1 MLDHS
6 ESVLQRSNIAT
17 LCAQAPLFESFDNK
31 IKENSDLNSLGTAQC
46 ESFRDSIFVKARDL
60 AGAFRAEYDY
70 IAKTSSYVHA
80 NRRLL
85 ELEKRLESNGFNIT
99 SSDDDIFDLSN
110 KLARISTTYINVNG
124 PYKALSLC
132 LELASEYSLDFS
144 SLVSKVDEI
153 QPLLNRFKDPAIWK
167 RKIGSLCRSEI
178 QALSRELRQT
188 HKFFS
193 PYSSRVSIKRH
204 QNRMANTLE
213 TLSRTKLE
221 NELGQSFSLADIAS
235 RNPSNPYIRFVE
247 FVTVAK
253 GYASIASQ
261 IGYQC
266 LFVTLTAPS
275 CMHRMQLRYKHNG
288 KKKQAISAVPNP
300 NWDGSTPKQVNQH
313 LAHLYELITA
323 KLARKSIHKFG
334 FRVVEPHHDGT
345 PHWHLALLIDPQ
357 NIDAVKEVFTEYAL
371 RDYPNEKGAQ
381 KNRIDFKVLQSEAAI
396 GYLVKYISKST
407 TGIGLNNAQN
417 AGHGEDW
424 YGTDAIKSALSIEA
438 WARDCGIRQ
447 FQIIGVHSV
456 QAYREFR
463 RLDEQQD
470 PQLEAIRQ
478 AARNGD
484 WAEFVNLMGGPFI
497 SRKDMETKLAYGAR
511 QRLNRETGEIETVST
526 SKYGDEAKDTVIG
539 VIHAGITIL
548 SRIHFWDVKV
558 TPRLTEAS
566 QKIMDGV
573 VDLLD
578 EIHFQNTRPKHDEQH
593 IGPHFDEN
601 LFSEGWGHARAAKSA
616 LQQTK
621 SVALDS
627 FQ

>member
-6 ESVLQRSNIAT
+6 ESVLQRSHVAT
-17 LCAQAPLFESFDNK
+17 LCAQAPLFETFDNE
-31 IKENSDLNSLGTAQC
+31 IKENSGLNSLGTPQC

-70 IAKTSSYVHA
+70 VAKTSSYVHA

-110 KLARISTTYINVNG
+110 KLARISTTYINVNS
-124 PYKALSLC
+124 PYKALALC
-132 LELASEYSLDFS
+132 LELGSQHNLDFS
-144 SLVSKVDEI
+144 SLVARVDNI
-153 QPLLNRFKDPAIWK
+153 PALLNRFKDSSVWK
-167 RKIGSLCRSEI
+167 RKLSALCRSDI
-178 QALSRELRQT
+178 QALTRELRQT

-204 QNRMANTLE
+204 KSRKAKTE
-213 TLSRTKLE
+213 KTLSRTMLV
-221 NELGQSFSLADIAS
+221 NELGETFSLAEISAK
-235 RNPSNPYIRFVE
+235 NPSNPYIRFVE
-247 FVTVAK
+247 LVTIGK
-253 GYASIASQ
+253 GYASLAEQ

-275 CMHRMQLRYKHNG
+275 CMHRMQLLYKHHGN
-288 KKKQAISAVPNP
+288 KKQPIKAVPNP
-300 NWDGSTPKQVNQH
+300 NFDGSTPKQVNQY
-313 LAHLYELITA
+313 LAHQYELITA
-323 KLARKSIHKFG
+323 KLARNNIHKFG
-334 FRVVEPHHDGT
+334 MRTVEPHHDGT
-345 PHWHLALLIDPQ
+345 PHWHLALYLHPKDIDLAKD
-357 NIDAVKEVFTEYAL
+357 IFREYAL
-371 RDYPNEKGAQ
+371 KQFANEKGAL
-381 KNRIDFKVLQSEAAI
+381 KNRIDFKVLHGESAM

-407 TGIGLNNAQN
+407 TGIGLNNTQNTGHENEWHGTNSIESAQ
-417 AGHGEDW
+417 
-424 YGTDAIKSALSIEA
+424 SIEA

-463 RLDEQQD
+463 RLDKQQD

-478 AARNGD
+478 AARDGD

-497 SRKDMETKLAYGAR
+497 SRKNMETKLAYGAR
-511 QRLNRETGEIETVST
+511 QRLNRDTGEIETVST

-548 SRIHFWDVKV
+548 SRIHFWDIKV

-578 EIHFQNTRPKHDEQH
+578 EIHFQNTRPKHDDQH

-616 LQQTK
+616 MQQTK
-621 SVALDS
+621 SVALDLY
-627 FQ
+627 Q

>member
-1 MLDHS
+1 MLDHTG
-6 ESVLQRSNIAT
+6 SVLQRSNIAT
-17 LCAQAPLFESFDNK
+17 LCAQAPLFESFDNE
-31 IKENSDLNSLGTAQC
+31 IKENSGLNSLGTPQC

-70 IAKTSSYVHA
+70 VAKTSSYVHA

-99 SSDDDIFDLSN
+99 SSGDDIFDLSN
-110 KLARISTTYINVNG
+110 KLARISTTYINVNSS
-124 PYKALSLC
+124 YKALALC
-132 LELASEYSLDFS
+132 LELAAQHNLDFS
-144 SLVSKVDEI
+144 SLVSRVDNI
-153 QPLLNRFKDPAIWK
+153 PAILNRFKDPTTWK
-167 RKIGSLCRSEI
+167 RKIGALCRSEI
-178 QALSRELRQT
+178 QALTRELRQT

-213 TLSRTKLE
+213 TLSRTQLE
-221 NELGQSFSLADIAS
+221 NELGQSFSLAHIAS
-235 RNPSNPYIRFVE
+235 KNPSNPYIRFVE

-253 GYASIASQ
+253 GYASVAEE
-261 IGYQC
+261 IGYEM
-266 LFVTLTAPS
+266 LFISQTAPS
-275 CMHRMQLRYKHNG
+275 CMHAMQLLYKHQGN
-288 KKKQAISAVPNP
+288 KKQPIKAIPNP
-300 NWDGSTPKQVNQH
+300 NFDGSTPKQVNQY

-323 KLARKSIHKFG
+323 KLARKKIHKFG

-345 PHWHLALLIDPQ
+345 PHWHIALFIHPQ
-357 NIDAVKEVFTEYAL
+357 DIESVKEIFTQYAL
-371 RDYPNEKGAQ
+371 KDYPNEKGAK

-407 TGIGLNNAQN
+407 TGIGLNNTQST
-417 AGHGEDW
+417 GHEKEW
-424 YGTDAIKSALSIEA
+424 HGTNSIKSALSIEA

-456 QAYREFR
+456 QVYREFR
-463 RLDEQQD
+463 RLDEQED
-470 PQLEAIRQ
+470 PHLEAIRE
-478 AARNGD
+478 AAKGGD
-484 WAEFVNLMGGPFI
+484 WAQFVNLMGGPFI
-497 SRKDMETKLAYGAR
+497 SRKDMETRLAYGAR

-578 EIHFQNTRPKHDEQH
+578 EIHFQNTRPKHDEPH

>member
-1 MLDHS
+1 MLDHTKIKLQNYNF
-6 ESVLQRSNIAT
+6 ESQIGSAS
-17 LCAQAPLFESFDNK
+17 LFETFDSQIQCNDN
-31 IKENSDLNSLGTAQC
+31 INQLGTSECQP
-46 ESFRDSIFVKARDL
+46 FRDAIFLKARDL
-60 AGAFRAEYDY
+60 APAFRAEYDY
-70 IAKTSSYVHA
+70 IAKASSYVHA

-110 KLARISTTYINVNG
+110 KLARISATYINING
-124 PYKALSLC
+124 PYKALALC
-132 LELASEYSLDFS
+132 LELASQHNLDFS
-144 SLVSKVDEI
+144 SLVARVDNI
-153 QPLLNRFKDPAIWK
+153 SALLNRFKDSSVWK
-167 RKIGSLCRSEI
+167 RKLNALCRSDI
-178 QALSRELRQT
+178 QALTRELRQT

-193 PYSSRVSIKRH
+193 PYSSRVSLKRH
-204 QNRMANTLE
+204 KHRKAKNAD
-213 TLSRTKLE
+213 TLSRTILE
-221 NELGQSFSLADIAS
+221 NELGEAFSLADISAK
-235 RNPSNPYIRFVE
+235 NPSNPYIRFVE
-247 FVTVAK
+247 LVTIGK
-253 GYASIASQ
+253 GYASLAEQ

-275 CMHRMQLRYKHNG
+275 CMHRMQLRYKHHGN
-288 KKKQAISAVPNP
+288 KKQPIKAVPNP
-300 NWDGSTPKQVNQH
+300 NFDGSTPKQVNQY
-313 LAHLYELITA
+313 LAHQYELITA
-323 KLARKSIHKFG
+323 KLARNNIHKFG
-334 FRVVEPHHDGT
+334 MRTVEPHHDGT
-345 PHWHLALLIDPQ
+345 PHWHLALYLHPKHIEQAKD
-357 NIDAVKEVFTEYAL
+357 IFREYAL
-371 RDYPNEKGAQ
+371 KQFADEKGAL
-381 KNRIDFKVLQSEAAI
+381 KNRIDFKVLHGESAM

-407 TGIGLNNAQN
+407 TGIGLNNTQNTGHEKEWHGTNSIESAQ
-417 AGHGEDW
+417 
-424 YGTDAIKSALSIEA
+424 SIEA

-478 AARNGD
+478 AARSGD
-484 WAEFVNLMGGPFI
+484 WAEFGNLMGGPFI

-511 QRLNRETGEIETVST
+511 QRLNRDTGEIETVST
-526 SKYGDEAKDTVIG
+526 SKYGDAAKDTVIG

-558 TPRLTEAS
+558 TPRLTKAS

-578 EIHFQNTRPKHDEQH
+578 EIHFQNKHPKHDDQH
-593 IGPHFDEN
+593 IGSHLDEN

-627 FQ
+627 YQ